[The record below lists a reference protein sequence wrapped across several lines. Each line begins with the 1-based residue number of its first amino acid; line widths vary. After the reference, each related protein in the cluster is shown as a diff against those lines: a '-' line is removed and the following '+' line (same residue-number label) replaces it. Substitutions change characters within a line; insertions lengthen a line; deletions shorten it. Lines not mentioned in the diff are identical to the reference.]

1 VNSARRAGLAWL
13 LAAPGV
19 GALAPARGAT
29 TDQRTPDDGWLVPAS
44 KAFAVVRPDTRLRF
58 PVDHGAHP
66 DFRTEWWY
74 VTACVTSEG
83 RMLGVQITF
92 FRSRTVHD
100 PANPSRFAP
109 HQLLL
114 AHAAIADAAHGRLRH
129 SQRSAR
135 LGWRDSRCARH
146 DTDLALGDW
155 QLRRSVDD
163 RYTTRAEGR
172 DFALDLVFEPAG
184 PPWLQ
189 GDAGYSRKGPD
200 AGRASHYYSRAGLR
214 VGGTLRLDG
223 RPLRIDEG
231 VAWLDHEWSSEVLDP
246 RAVGWDWVGLNF
258 DDGSA
263 LMAFRIRGQ
272 EQSVL
277 WTHGRWRNAGKAAS
291 SVRFE
296 PLRAW
301 RSPRSGANYPVAIQL
316 VVDGRT
322 LELQPLL
329 VDQELDARSSTG
341 GFYWEGAMRVLEA
354 GRSVGRGY
362 LELTG
367 YAAPLRL

>member
-1 VNSARRAGLAWL
+1 VNPTRRTGLAWL
-13 LAAPGV
+13 LTASGVAAASPEPAGT
-19 GALAPARGAT
+19 ALPAPA
-29 TDQRTPDDGWLVPAS
+29 DDRLVPTS
-44 KAFAVVRPDTRLRF
+44 KAFAVVRPENRLRF
-58 PVDHGAHP
+58 PADHGAHP

-74 VTACVTSEG
+74 VTACVTTEG

-92 FRSRTVHD
+92 FRSRTAHD
-100 PANPSRFAP
+100 PSNPSRFAP

-114 AHAAIADAAHGRLRH
+114 AHAAIADASHGRLRH
-129 SQRSAR
+129 AQRSVR

-155 QLRRSVDD
+155 ELRRSDDD
-163 RYTTRAEGR
+163 RYTMHAAGR
-172 DFALDLVFEPAG
+172 DFAFDLVFEPTG

-189 GDAGYSRKGPD
+189 GASGYSRKGPG

-214 VGGTLRLDG
+214 VGGSLRIDG
-223 RPLRIDEG
+223 RPRRIDDG

-246 RAVGWDWVGLNF
+246 RAAGWDWVGLNF

-263 LMAFRIRGQ
+263 LMAFRIRGRDDT
-272 EQSVL
+272 VL
-277 WTHGRWRNAGKAAS
+277 WSHGRWREARADAS
-291 SVRFE
+291 RVRFE
-296 PLRAW
+296 PQRSW
-301 RSPRSGANYPVAIQL
+301 RSPRSGATYPVAMRL

-322 LELQPLL
+322 LELQPLFD
-329 VDQELDARSSTG
+329 DQELDARTSTG
-341 GFYWEGAMRVLEA
+341 AFYWEGAMRVLEG